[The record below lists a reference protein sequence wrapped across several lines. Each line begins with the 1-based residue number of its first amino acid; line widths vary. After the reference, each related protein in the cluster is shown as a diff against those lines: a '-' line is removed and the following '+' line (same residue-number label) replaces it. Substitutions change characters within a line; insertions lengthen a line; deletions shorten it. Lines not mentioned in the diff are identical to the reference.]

1 MNDYLKI
8 IEIQKCKEKV
18 NEDIVL
24 SIQKTK
30 LIAIFGLL
38 LVAGKRGI
46 FEIDAKELL
55 LSIGIVGETLSVTS
69 LVKTL
74 CNIYQT
80 KDKTKRLENEL
91 KQK

>member
-8 IEIQKCKEKV
+8 VEIQKCREKV

-24 SIQKTK
+24 GIQKTK

-38 LVAGKRGI
+38 LFAGKRGI
-46 FEIDAKELL
+46 YEIDTRELI
-55 LSIGIVGETLSVTS
+55 LSIGIVGETLSTTS

-74 CNIYQT
+74 CNIYQN
-80 KDKTKRLENEL
+80 KDKSKRLENEL

>member
-8 IEIQKCKEKV
+8 VEIQKSKEKI
-18 NEDIVL
+18 NDDIVL

-30 LIAIFGLL
+30 LLALFGLL
-38 LVAGKRGI
+38 IVASKRGV
-46 FEIDAKELL
+46 FDVDTRELI

-74 CNIYQT
+74 CSIYQN

>member
-8 IEIQKCKEKV
+8 VEIQKCREKV

-24 SIQKTK
+24 SVQKTK
-30 LIAIFGLL
+30 LVAIFGLL
-38 LVAGKRGI
+38 LVAGKRDI
-46 FEIDAKELL
+46 FEIDTRELL
-55 LSIGIVGETLSVTS
+55 ISIGIIGETLSVAS

-74 CNIYQT
+74 CNIYQN
-80 KDKTKRLENEL
+80 KDKRKRLENEL

>member
-8 IEIQKCKEKV
+8 IEIQKCREKV
-18 NEDIVL
+18 NDDIVL

-38 LVAGKRGI
+38 LFAGKRGI
-46 FEIDAKELL
+46 FDIDTRELI
-55 LSIGIVGETLSVTS
+55 LSIGVVGETLSVTS

-74 CNIYQT
+74 CNIYQI
-80 KDKTKRLENEL
+80 KDKRKRLENEL

>member
-8 IEIQKCKEKV
+8 VEIQKCSEKI

-30 LIAIFGLL
+30 LVAIFGLL
-38 LVAGKRGI
+38 LFAGKRGI
-46 FEIDAKELL
+46 FEIDTRELI
-55 LSIGIVGETLSVTS
+55 LSIGIVGETLSTTS

-74 CNIYQT
+74 CDIYQN
-80 KDKTKRLENEL
+80 KDKRKKLENEL
-91 KQK
+91 K